1 LNKIVKLTAPNFRRI
16 GISETPS
23 AEKLVSI
30 SSADVPWESYSR
42 ALRSHFR
49 RHLNSDVDL
58 DDLVQEVF
66 AKLAALPTD
75 HRVDYPIA
83 YIFRIASN
91 ILIDRSRGRQHPLDH
106 SVSLDSDG
114 MFSARAEQED
124 WRHYQDLEQILDVAL
139 STLSDKCRDAFI
151 LKRYHD
157 MDTPQIAV
165 QLQISQRMV
174 QKHIANALVTIHE
187 HVRVATTLPHSI
199 AGGGEPS

>member
-1 LNKIVKLTAPNFRRI
+1 MAL
-16 GISETPS
+16 
-23 AEKLVSI
+23 
-30 SSADVPWESYSR
+30 SSPDVPWDSYSR

-49 RHLNSDVDL
+49 RHLSSDVDL

-75 HRVDYPIA
+75 HRVDYPVA

-91 ILIDRSRGRQHPLDH
+91 ILADRSRGRQHPLDH
-106 SVSLDSDG
+106 SVSLDTDG
-114 MFSARAEQED
+114 MFASRAEQED

-139 STLSDKCRDAFI
+139 STLTDKCRDAFI

-157 MDTPQIAV
+157 MDTPQIALR
-165 QLQISQRMV
+165 LQISHRMV

-187 HVRVATTLPHSI
+187 HLRIATSLPDR
-199 AGGGEPS
+199 AADGGEPS